1 MLIIPAIDLLG
12 GNAVRLYKGKRDSAK
27 VYSNAPADIAR
38 DFVVA
43 GANLVHVVDLDA
55 AFGLGDNLATLE
67 AIVRTGAVVQ
77 AGGGVR
83 DLPAACALLDAGAS
97 AIVLGTSAV
106 KQPELVKTLCRE
118 FPGCIVVA
126 VDAHGDKVAV
136 EGWAEK
142 TDVDAGDLAARAVEW
157 GAAAILYT
165 DITRD
170 GTGVGPNVEAT
181 ARLTRV
187 LHPVPVIAS
196 GGIGSLDH
204 LRALALAGVPQA
216 VVGRALYENKF
227 TLQEAFEAA
236 GSSSS

>member
-1 MLIIPAIDLLG
+1 MLIVPAIDLLG
-12 GNAVRLYKGKRDSAK
+12 GNVVRLYKGKRESAK

-38 DFVVA
+38 GFVQA
-43 GANLVHVVDLDA
+43 GAKLIHVVDLDA
-55 AFGLGDNLATLE
+55 AFGDGDNRATVTALA
-67 AIVRTGAVVQ
+67 ATGAEVQ
-77 AGGGVR
+77 VGGGVR
-83 DLPAACALLDAGAS
+83 DVGMACALLDAGAR

-106 KQPELVKTLCRE
+106 KQPEMVKTLCKE
-118 FPGCIVVA
+118 FPGCVVVA

-142 TDVDAGDLAARAVEW
+142 TDIDAGDLAARAVEW

-181 ARLTRV
+181 ARLARV

-196 GGIGSLDH
+196 GGIGSLEH

-216 VVGRALYENKF
+216 IVGRALYENKF
-227 TLQEAFEAA
+227 TLGEAFEAA
-236 GSSSS
+236 GHR

>member
-1 MLIIPAIDLLG
+1 MLIVPAIDLLG
-12 GNAVRLYKGKRDSAK
+12 GNVVRLYKGKRDSAK

-38 DFVVA
+38 GYVQA
-43 GANLVHVVDLDA
+43 GAKLVHVVDLDA
-55 AFGLGDNLATLE
+55 AFGLGDNLGTLE
-67 AIVRTGAVVQ
+67 AIVRTGAIVQ
-77 AGGGVR
+77 VGGGVR

-142 TDVDAGDLAARAVEW
+142 TDIDAGDLAARAVEW

-170 GTGVGPNVEAT
+170 GTGVGPNVESTAT
-181 ARLTRV
+181 LARV

-204 LRALALAGVPQA
+204 LRALAEAGVPQA

-227 TLQEAFEAA
+227 TLEQAFEVA
-236 GSSSS
+236 GS

>member
-1 MLIIPAIDLLG
+1 MLIVPAIDLLG
-12 GNAVRLYKGKRDSAK
+12 GNVVRLYKGKRDSAK

-38 DFVVA
+38 GYVVA
-43 GANLVHVVDLDA
+43 GAKLVHVVDLDA

-67 AIVRTGAVVQ
+67 AITRTGAMVQ

-83 DLPAACALLDAGAS
+83 DLPAACAILDAGAS

-142 TDVDAGDLAARAVEW
+142 TDIDAGDLAARAVEW

-181 ARLTRV
+181 ATLARA

-196 GGIGSLDH
+196 GGIGTLDH

-236 GSSSS
+236 GS

>member
-1 MLIIPAIDLLG
+1 MLILPAIDLLG

-27 VYSNAPADIAR
+27 VYSNAPEEIAAS
-38 DFVVA
+38 FVRA
-43 GANLVHVVDLDA
+43 GARRVHVVDLDA
-55 AFGLGDNLATLE
+55 AFGDGDNRAVIGKI
-67 AIVRTGAVVQ
+67 AATGAEVQ

-83 DLPAACALLDAGAS
+83 DVAAARALVDAGAR

-106 KQPELVKTLCRE
+106 KEPALVERLCKELPARV
-118 FPGCIVVA
+118 IVA

-136 EGWAEK
+136 EGWAET
-142 TDVDAGDLAARAVEW
+142 TDVDVRDLAARAVEW

-181 ARLTRV
+181 AALARV
-187 LHPVPVIAS
+187 LHPTPVIAS
-196 GGIGSLDH
+196 GGIGTLEH

-227 TLQEAFEAA
+227 SLSDAFEAA
-236 GSSSS
+236 GHP

>member
-1 MLIIPAIDLLG
+1 MLIVPAIDLLG
-12 GNAVRLYKGKRDSAK
+12 GNVVRLYKGKRDSAK

-38 DFVVA
+38 GYVVA
-43 GANLVHVVDLDA
+43 GAKLVHVVDLDA
-55 AFGLGDNLATLE
+55 AFGLGDNLLTLE
-67 AIVRTGAVVQ
+67 AIVRTGATVQ

-83 DLPAACALLDAGAS
+83 DLKSACALLDAGAQ

-118 FPGCIVVA
+118 FPGCVVVA

-181 ARLTRV
+181 ATLARV

-196 GGIGSLDH
+196 GGIGTLDH

-227 TLQEAFEAA
+227 TLQEAFEA
-236 GSSSS
+236 GSER

>member
-1 MLIIPAIDLLG
+1 MLIVPAIDLLG
-12 GNAVRLYKGKRDSAK
+12 GNVVRLYKGKRDSAK

-38 DFVVA
+38 GFVDI
-43 GANLVHVVDLDA
+43 GAKLLHVVDLDA

-67 AIVRTGAVVQ
+67 AITRTGAIVQ

-118 FPGCIVVA
+118 FPGCVVVA

-142 TDVDAGDLAARAVEW
+142 TDIDAGDLAARAVEW

-170 GTGVGPNVEAT
+170 GTGVGPNVEST
-181 ARLTRV
+181 ARLARV
-187 LHPVPVIAS
+187 LAPVPVIAS

-216 VVGRALYENKF
+216 IVGRALYENKF
-227 TLQEAFEAA
+227 TLAEAFETA
-236 GSSSS
+236 GHQ

>member
-1 MLIIPAIDLLG
+1 MLILPAIDLMCG
-12 GNAVRLYKGKRDSAK
+12 TAVRLYKGKRDSAK
-27 VYSNAPADIAR
+27 IYSNAPADIAAG
-38 DFVVA
+38 FVRA
-43 GANLVHVVDLDA
+43 GARRVHVVDLDA
-55 AFGLGDNLATLE
+55 AFGDGDNRAVLTQIA
-67 AIVRTGAVVQ
+67 ATGAEVQ
-77 AGGGVR
+77 CGGGVR
-83 DLPAACALLDAGAS
+83 DLAAARALVDAGCR

-106 KQPELVKTLCRE
+106 KQPDLVATLCRE
-118 FPGCIVVA
+118 LPGRVIVA

-142 TDVDAGDLAARAVEW
+142 TDIEAADLAARAVEW

-181 ARLTRV
+181 ARLARV

-227 TLQEAFEAA
+227 SLGEAFEAA
-236 GSSSS
+236 GHP

>member
-1 MLIIPAIDLLG
+1 MLIVPAIDLLG
-12 GNAVRLYKGKRDSAK
+12 GNVVRLYKGKRDSAK

-38 DFVVA
+38 NYVVA
-43 GANLVHVVDLDA
+43 GAKLVHVVDLDA
-55 AFGLGDNLATLE
+55 AFGLGDNLLTLE

-83 DLPAACALLDAGAS
+83 DLPAACALLDAGAQ

-118 FPGCIVVA
+118 FPGCVVVA

-181 ARLTRV
+181 ATLARV

-227 TLQEAFEAA
+227 TLVEAFEAA
-236 GSSSS
+236 GDR

>member
-1 MLIIPAIDLLG
+1 MLIVPAIDLLG
-12 GNAVRLYKGKRDSAK
+12 GNVVRLYKGKLDSAK

-38 DFVVA
+38 AYVQADA
-43 GANLVHVVDLDA
+43 PLIHVVDLDA
-55 AFGLGDNLATLE
+55 AFGLGDNLATIQ
-67 AIVRTGAVVQ
+67 AIADTGAEVQ

-83 DLPAACALLDAGAS
+83 DVKAACALLDAGAR

-106 KQPELVKTLCRE
+106 KQPDLVKSLCRE
-118 FPGCIVVA
+118 FPGSIVVA

-136 EGWAEK
+136 EGWVEK
-142 TDVDAGDLAARAVEW
+142 TDIEASDLAARAVEW

-181 ARLTRV
+181 ATLARV

-204 LRALALAGVPQA
+204 LRSLARAGVPQA

-227 TLQEAFEAA
+227 TLGEAFEAA
-236 GSSSS
+236 GHP

>member
-1 MLIIPAIDLLG
+1 MLIVPAIDLLG
-12 GNAVRLYKGKRDSAK
+12 GNVVRLYKGKRESAK
-27 VYSNAPADIAR
+27 IYSNAPADIAHG
-38 DFVVA
+38 FVQA
-43 GANLVHVVDLDA
+43 GAKLIHVVDLNA
-55 AFGLGDNLATLE
+55 AFGDGDNRAVVS
-67 AIVRTGAVVQ
+67 AIAATGAEVQ

-83 DLPAACALLDAGAS
+83 DVSAACALLDAGAR

-118 FPGCIVVA
+118 FPGCVVVA

-142 TDVDAGDLAARAVEW
+142 TDVNAGDLAARAVEW

-170 GTGVGPNVEAT
+170 GTGAGPNVEAT
-181 ARLTRV
+181 ARLARA

-196 GGIGSLDH
+196 GGIGTIEH
-204 LRALALAGVPQA
+204 LRALALAGVPQV

-227 TLQEAFEAA
+227 TLGEAFEAA
-236 GSSSS
+236 GHP

>member
-1 MLIIPAIDLLG
+1 MLIVPAIDLLG
-12 GNAVRLYKGKRDSAK
+12 GNVVRLYKGKRDSAK

-38 DFVVA
+38 GYVQA
-43 GANLVHVVDLDA
+43 GAKLVHVVDLDA
-55 AFGLGDNLATLE
+55 AFGLGDNLGTLE

-77 AGGGVR
+77 VGGGVR

-142 TDVDAGDLAARAVEW
+142 TDIDAGDLAARAVEW

-170 GTGVGPNVEAT
+170 GTGVGPNVESTAT
-181 ARLTRV
+181 LARV

-227 TLQEAFEAA
+227 TLEQAFEVA
-236 GSSSS
+236 GT

>member
-1 MLIIPAIDLLG
+1 MLILPAIDLLG
-12 GNAVRLYKGKRDSAK
+12 GNVVRLYKGKRESAK
-27 VYSNAPADIAR
+27 IYSNAPADIAR
-38 DFVVA
+38 GFVQA
-43 GANLVHVVDLDA
+43 GAKLVHVVDLDA
-55 AFGLGDNLATLE
+55 AFGDGDNRAVIT
-67 AIVRTGAVVQ
+67 AIAATGAEVQ

-83 DLPAACALLDAGAS
+83 DASAARALLDAGAR

-118 FPGCIVVA
+118 FPGCVVVA

-165 DITRD
+165 DIARD
-170 GTGVGPNVEAT
+170 GTGAGPNVEAT
-181 ARLTRV
+181 ARLARA

-196 GGIGSLDH
+196 GGIGTLDH
-204 LRALALAGVPQA
+204 LRALAAAGVPRV
-216 VVGRALYENKF
+216 VVGRALYENKL
-227 TLQEAFEAA
+227 TLGDAFEAA
-236 GSSSS
+236 GHL